1 MNALNLIFVL
11 TFVHFCMQLNIL
23 PADVLKIQ
31 LELVPMIQ
39 EIISEWL
46 IVHFF
51 TTTPSE
57 AVIEDFSSQLS
68 LLHIGRLI
76 FVCTSIFIAS
86 LFPYWLWAFTS
97 SLRLTEFLGKT
108 QYLMHCRQCSASFSL
123 FCPINTFYTMF
134 PTCTIA
140 YYL

>member
-1 MNALNLIFVL
+1 MPMIRPLIFFQNFVNALNLFFVL
-11 TFVHFCMQLNIL
+11 TFVHFCMQFNIL

-51 TTTPSE
+51 TTTSSE

-76 FVCTSIFIAS
+76 FVCTLIFIAS
-86 LFPYWLWAFTS
+86 
-97 SLRLTEFLGKT
+97 
-108 QYLMHCRQCSASFSL
+108 
-123 FCPINTFYTMF
+123 
-134 PTCTIA
+134 
-140 YYL
+140 